1 MRGAVVRLLAFAS
14 IQSSRAASLFAHG
27 VGGATTL
34 AELRRAIER
43 GWSTYGQGASAA
55 EPSLFDWEAE
65 FYRGHLP
72 PASRVLLVGCG
83 AGRDLIALAAFGHTV
98 DGLDIAREA
107 LAACRSALEKRGI
120 AARLY
125 ASPVEEA
132 RIEAEYD
139 AVVFTWFGYGYIPGR
154 DSRIGTLRT
163 LRGILRPE
171 GRILLTYQTR
181 PAGVSRVP
189 GGFARLV
196 ARLTGSAWS
205 PERGDCFEVLRGP
218 GPLAL
223 HYEHRFNP
231 AEVAAEAQAAGLRVR
246 WHEQATEGRIVL
258 ARD

>member
-1 MRGAVVRLLAFAS
+1 MRSALLRLLAFAS
-14 IQSSRAASLFAHG
+14 IQSSRAASLLAHA

-34 AELRRAIER
+34 AELRRAIGR
-43 GWSTYGQGASAA
+43 GWNKHGQSVSAA

-65 FYRGHLP
+65 FYRAHIP

-83 AGRDLIALAAFGHTV
+83 AGRDLIALAGFGHRV

-107 LAACRSALEKRGI
+107 LAACQIALEQRGI

-125 ASPVEEA
+125 ESAVEEA
-132 RIEAEYD
+132 RIEAQYD
-139 AVVFTWFGYGYIPGR
+139 AVVFTWLGYAYIPGR
-154 DSRIGTLRT
+154 EARIGTLRT
-163 LRGILRPE
+163 LRGILRPQ

-205 PERGDCFEVLRGP
+205 PEHGDSFEVLRGP

-231 AEVAAEAQAAGLRVR
+231 AEVVAEAQAAGVRVL